1 MTAYAVGVAMNNFLP
16 ANLGTFATLVMFT
29 AIIPA
34 CTFPGAIAA
43 YLVQKIFFTVA
54 GTFVYL
60 YLFLSVPGSFPESFG
75 NVTEEP
81 LRAILIAAGAVF
93 LIVILARVFWKHLK
107 GLWEKAKQGGVILSR
122 PKEYFTHSFLPSFAS
137 WLCKLAVIG
146 IMLAAFTIPV
156 TFESVMWVTGSGSL
170 ANVVS
175 VTPGAVGITQAT
187 NALALDTCCDV
198 AEEHRGRLLHRAAAH
213 HDRLERR
220 LRARARRLGLR
231 LEGRQAARHAVVRGR
246 EGQGR
251 RAEGRAR
258 REEGGEE
265 SRARRVRARPVPSPP
280 RRDGGGGYFVISDRR
295 EKNMTPSEREPAA
308 YGQSTA
314 WQPELPRLRVF
325 PLLVSWIATGIALLV
340 AAGILP
346 GVDIGGF
353 WGALLVAAIV
363 AALNA
368 VIPPVL
374 AALRLPLTLVLGFLL
389 VLIADAVI
397 LLVAA
402 DVSDGALTVDNF
414 GWALLAALVVAA
426 VSVVLAV
433 LLGSDDMGSIRIAQ
447 RIAKRQGII
456 ASTEV
461 PGIIYLEIDGLA
473 LPVLRR
479 AMRDGNA
486 PNMARWAR
494 ETHRLVEWEPDLSSQ
509 TGASQAGILLG
520 SNEDISAF
528 RWVEKETA
536 TMMTCSA
543 PPDCAEIERRRG
555 TGIGLLVDGGAS
567 RGNLLSGEAED
578 VILTV
583 SRMEA
588 EKKSNPGYRA
598 FFANGDNATRT
609 LVLFGWEVI
618 LEWTAALRA
627 IRRDVQPR
635 GHRGGIYP
643 LMRGAMCV
651 FVRDLIVSGV
661 LTDIMR
667 GRPAVYATFSS
678 YDEVAHHSG
687 LERHDTLE
695 ALRKL
700 DDHFAHIERACRYAP
715 RPYEIVVLSDHG
727 QTQGATFKQR
737 NGYGLDELVERALAT
752 GDVSGIA
759 GGDEQNAMVGNAF
772 SEATGKKQK
781 KAKNDVS
788 DRDVVVMGSGNLGLI
803 YLMEERRRLT
813 MEEIDERHP
822 QLLPA
827 LRAHPHVGW
836 LLVRSSEHGAVALG
850 GNGVHY
856 LEDGRVEGED
866 PLAAFSPTAPQ
877 HLLRTDG
884 FEHVGDIMVG
894 SFYDPELDEGCA
906 FEELISFHGGIGGLQ
921 TRPFILHPT
930 QLETPP
936 VPIIG
941 AASVHGILAGWRRQ
955 LQGEGKAS

>member
-1 MTAYAVGVAMNNFLP
+1 MTSG
-16 ANLGTFATLVMFT
+16 
-29 AIIPA
+29 
-34 CTFPGAIAA
+34 
-43 YLVQKIFFTVA
+43 
-54 GTFVYL
+54 
-60 YLFLSVPGSFPESFG
+60 PE
-75 NVTEEP
+75 
-81 LRAILIAAGAVF
+81 
-93 LIVILARVFWKHLK
+93 
-107 GLWEKAKQGGVILSR
+107 
-122 PKEYFTHSFLPSFAS
+122 PS
-137 WLCKLAVIG
+137 
-146 IMLAAFTIPV
+146 
-156 TFESVMWVTGSGSL
+156 
-170 ANVVS
+170 
-175 VTPGAVGITQAT
+175 
-187 NALALDTCCDV
+187 
-198 AEEHRGRLLHRAAAH
+198 
-213 HDRLERR
+213 
-220 LRARARRLGLR
+220 
-231 LEGRQAARHAVVRGR
+231 
-246 EGQGR
+246 
-251 RAEGRAR
+251 
-258 REEGGEE
+258 
-265 SRARRVRARPVPSPP
+265 
-280 RRDGGGGYFVISDRR
+280 
-295 EKNMTPSEREPAA
+295 

-314 WQPELPRLRVF
+314 WQPERPRLRPF
-325 PLLVSWIATGIALLV
+325 PLLVSWLATGIALM
-340 AAGILP
+340 AAAAILP
-346 GVDIGGF
+346 GVDIKNF
-353 WGALLVAAIV
+353 WGALLVAAVV

-397 LLVAA
+397 LLIAA
-402 DVSDGALTVDNF
+402 NLNATDGLLSVDNF
-414 GWALLAALVVAA
+414 GWALLASFVVAA

-433 LLGSDDMGSIRIAQ
+433 ILGSDDMSSIRIAQ
-447 RIAKRQGII
+447 RIARRQGII
-456 ASTEV
+456 ATTDI
-461 PGIIYLEIDGLA
+461 PGIVYLEIDGLA

-486 PNMARWAR
+486 PTMARWLR
-494 ETHRLVEWEPDLSSQ
+494 DDTHQLVEWETDLSSQ

-536 TMMTCSA
+536 TLMTCSA
-543 PPDCAEIERRRG
+543 PPDCAEIERRRA
-555 TGIGLLVDGGAS
+555 TGIGLLAEGGAS

-583 SRMEA
+583 SRMDE
-588 EKKSNPGYRA
+588 EKKSNPGYRG

-627 IRRDVQPR
+627 KRRDVHPR

-643 LMRGAMCV
+643 FMRGALCV

-687 LERHDTLE
+687 LERADTLE

-700 DDHFAHIERACRYAP
+700 DDHFAHIELACRYAP

-737 NGYGLDELVERALAT
+737 NGYGLDELVGRSLAQ
-752 GDVSGIA
+752 GDVDGIA
-759 GGDEQNAMVGNAF
+759 GGDEQSSMVGHAL
-772 SEATGKKQK
+772 SEATGKKEK
-781 KAKNDVS
+781 RPKNDVS
-788 DRDVVVMGSGNLGLI
+788 DQDVVVLGSGNLGLV

-813 MEEIDERHP
+813 LEEIEARHP
-822 QLLPA
+822 KLLPA

-850 GNGVHY
+850 ARGAHY
-856 LEDGRVEGED
+856 LADGRVEGED
-866 PLAAFSPTAPQ
+866 PLAAFSAHAPD

-884 FEHVGDIMVG
+884 FQHVADIMVG
-894 SFYDPELDEGCA
+894 SFYDPDLDEGCA
-906 FEELISFHGGIGGLQ
+906 FEELISFHGGIGGFQ

-930 QLETPP
+930 ALEAPP
-936 VPIIG
+936 SPILG

-955 LQGEGKAS
+955 LQGGGGAVDPARDERTPVSGAVE